1 MAGRKDGILAPY
13 PLLPPAAALI
23 AGIAAARAYEF
34 FPYTTIAA
42 SLLALVVAV
51 SRKHIRPGARIAVSV
66 FFAWGFLSFF
76 LYGPGLPSY
85 ASSLAGKGTVRV
97 TGEVVRPPQEKDEG
111 DTLFLQPYIPA
122 GARFKRPGIIRISAG
137 RAPGINYGDVVQADL
152 ELRKPKGFRNPGTF
166 DWGEYASLNGED
178 AAAHARPE
186 QLTISGN
193 RALPALESMYSFRRR
208 LGAMADASLPP
219 EASAL
224 FRSMVLGDQG
234 KVSQPMR
241 DAFAASGATHILS
254 VSGSHVA
261 LLAAVVFALVNFL
274 FFLPPHPVVLR
285 ISMRADSR
293 KLAAA
298 VAIPAAALYCL
309 LAGMEVAAA
318 RSLVMIAAF
327 LLAIVLDRESKI
339 INTLSAAAIAV
350 LVFDPS
356 ALFDISFQLSYC
368 SVLFMALAAE
378 AREKREGRQSALDRI
393 KTKAS
398 LALLTSAAVVAGT
411 APLVARQF
419 NSFSWVSLPANL
431 IVVPVAGFAAVPVGL
446 LSCLL
451 AVPGHPAHLPL
462 AGLNSFILTVF
473 YKAVSFFASF
483 PYANLHPPAPDA
495 STVAL
500 LYLAA
505 GAAFMVRMKGLKAR
519 AAAGACMTLFA
530 ASSLMTSVPSY
541 NLEATFL
548 DVGQGDCALVSFPDG
563 KTMLVDGGGNPRG
576 IDPGR
581 AAVAPYL
588 WNRGIRRLD
597 CVVITHPHPDHF
609 GGLLYILE
617 NFPVGEVWEGC
628 NESTNEDY
636 INLERL
642 IKKKGIPR
650 RVFSSTGQM
659 EFGGAAVQVL
669 HTGAEDIHDYGKDEY
684 VRQNN
689 RSLVLRVKYGNFSL
703 LLAGD
708 VQKEAE
714 REMLLAEPPLPL
726 KATVLKVPH
735 HGGKSSCLDEFM
747 EAVGPQAVV
756 TSTGRSTDERGVP
769 RETEAFLSG
778 LGARVYNTDRDG
790 AVTIRT
796 DGKKVD
802 ITTYEEG
809 ELKPARN
816 WKEELKNYQ
825 RI

>member
-1 MAGRKDGILAPY
+1 MSVRKGGILAPY

-23 AGIAAARAYEF
+23 AGISAARSSIF
-34 FPYTTIAA
+34 FPYATVAV
-42 SLLALVVAV
+42 SLLALVFMA
-51 SRKHIRPGARIAVSV
+51 SRRHITPGTKAAVSV

-76 LYGPGLPSY
+76 LYGPGAPSY
-85 ASSLAGKGTVRV
+85 ASYLAGNGTVRV
-97 TGEVVRPPQEKDEG
+97 TGEVVRPPQEKDGG
-111 DTLFLQPYIPA
+111 DTLFLQPNIPA
-122 GARFKRPGIIRISAG
+122 GARFRRPGLIRLSAG
-137 RAPGINYGDVVQADL
+137 EQYKINYGDIVQADL
-152 ELRKPKGFRNPGTF
+152 ELKKPKGFRNPDTF
-166 DWGEYASLNGED
+166 DWGEYACLNGED
-178 AAAHARPE
+178 AAAHAKPE

-193 RALPALESMYSFRRR
+193 RALPALGKLYSFRRR

-219 EASAL
+219 EESAL

-241 DAFAASGATHILS
+241 DAFAASGTTHILS

-274 FFLPPHPVVLR
+274 FFLPPHPLALR
-285 ISMRADSR
+285 LSMHADP
-293 KLAAA
+293 KKVAAA

-309 LAGMEVAAA
+309 LAGMEVAAV
-318 RSLVMIAAF
+318 RSLVMIVAF

-339 INTLSAAAIAV
+339 LNTLSAAAIAV

-378 AREKREGRQSALDRI
+378 TREKAEGRQSAVERF
-393 KTKAS
+393 KSKAS
-398 LALLTSAAVVAGT
+398 LALLTSVAVVAGT

-431 IVVPVAGFAAVPVGL
+431 IIVPVAGFAAVPVGL

-451 AVPGHPAHLPL
+451 ALPGHPAHLPL
-462 AGLNSFILTVF
+462 AGLNTLILTVF

-483 PYANLHPPAPDA
+483 PYANLHPQAPDA
-495 STVAL
+495 STVVL

-505 GAAFMVRMKGLKAR
+505 GAAFMVRMKAVKAR

-530 ASSLMTSVPSY
+530 ASSLMTSIPSY

-548 DVGQGDCALVSFPDG
+548 DVGQGDCTVVRFPDG

-588 WNRGIRRLD
+588 WNHGIRRLD

-609 GGLLYILE
+609 GGLLYILG
-617 NFPVGEVWEGC
+617 NFPVGEVWEGR
-628 NESTNEDY
+628 NESNNEDY
-636 INLERL
+636 RRLEEL
-642 IKKKGIPR
+642 IKEKGIPR
-650 RVFSSTGQM
+650 RVFSSPGQM
-659 EFGGAAVQVL
+659 SFGGAAVQVL
-669 HTGAEDIHDYGKDEY
+669 HTGAEPLGYIKDEY

-689 RSLVLRVKYGNFSL
+689 RSLVLRVKYGGFSL

-714 REMLLAEPPLPL
+714 QDMLLAEPPLPL
-726 KATVLKVPH
+726 KSTVMKVPH
-735 HGGKSSCLDEFM
+735 HGGKSSCLEEFM
-747 EAVGPQAVV
+747 MAVSPSAAV

-769 RETEAFLSG
+769 RETEALLSG
-778 LGARVYNTDRDG
+778 LGAEVYNTDRDG
-790 AVTIRT
+790 AVTVWT
-796 DGKKVD
+796 DGKRVD
-802 ITTYEEG
+802 ITTYEEK

-816 WKEELKNYQ
+816 WGDELKNYE